1 MPKMRV
7 SWEWSEYKGTYDGKY
22 GNLVQYDMA
31 TRVGNTGIDSVVD
44 TSLLLSPTQTGAYT
58 LYSAE
63 KVFKPFADN
72 FAALQQPITFYY
84 GNPNYPNAG
93 GTNTAVN
100 ATLDG
105 EKGTTILANGVSVKS
120 DVSIYPLYNG
130 MLYARYDVLFF
141 QGSEAYVQ
149 GFSGGF
155 YVYVVDNKNP
165 LPRWN
170 AKQVIDRLL
179 LKAETLRRGQDP
191 RFHLNA
197 AQAEEFAKIEV
208 PEMHF
213 TNCTLREALQTV
225 GSYIHGEPR
234 LHGNEISF
242 DMYGGN
248 EKTDVPFS
256 EYIAKSFQQ
265 SIDSA
270 ITSVDSTVDNLVS
283 TIGYAKGVTV
293 EPYAGGYKTVRT
305 ETLYARI
312 QDDNMLI
319 AVSHGINRIIKVEC
333 GFVGNVTDV
342 PIDITPYI
350 FEESE
355 YARMSAYTEIYPTSR
370 VYALYYT
377 QGGSTIEGLHYKIPK
392 AVGQVFGDYAIVRIL
407 KAATGNNNLS
417 ITDYPA
423 LAFRVTYESITSARV
438 KQNKQYIIGSP
449 LPTEIA
455 YNQGQNLIES
465 GYYGENLKGV
475 VARLGNVDKVITL
488 YQRGTPKIPKVGTLY
503 DDDYYISAV
512 AVEIMPFYTK
522 ISCALSKDF
531 NRYSDYVSVNS
542 TRRFYEVSERQAYE
556 SFIHYRD
563 YVVIGDDF
571 TSPAATP
578 QTPLCIMDDIVKAF
592 DPNIEYTEVV
602 AYEVPQSDITI
613 NVISEGVEYPFGT
626 HTGRQ
631 LVVRANGISSGETVY
646 LELNYT
652 YEDIISGRNFSGS
665 FTGETTLPYY
675 TEAFGGNLGFTTS
688 STASAKVTK
697 YVTQSVPSSSVTLAV
712 AQGYNADF
720 SKTCDNT
727 VMLPVKALPLGNAAV
742 FTFRYKDNYSA
753 GDQAVYAKAGEVEGY
768 YQNGVQYKNY
778 YGNME
783 YLAFGLLTRGRTPK
797 EADEQKTIGMNLPLI
812 TNPQPTDYK
821 IECPRETALHVSVG
835 STEIPIITYQIDFV
849 TNRKDIVVGSG
860 IAQNLPL
867 VSGAQSDKAA
877 KLYVLPNR
885 VNKFAKT
892 VDLTGATKIVDNV
905 SGVITVGSVASA
917 TFASQTSTVA
927 GEAWAIVDPDGLL
940 LIAENKHI
948 AGDGTTDILG
958 GLKLTLTHEVYR

>member
-1 MPKMRV
+1 MQAYPIVDLDTNSVPVKVTADISNITTPRL
-7 SWEWSEYKGTYDGKY
+7 K
-22 GNLVQYDMA
+22 N
-31 TRVGNTGIDSVVD
+31 DS
-44 TSLLLSPTQTGAYT
+44 
-58 LYSAE
+58 
-63 KVFKPFADN
+63 
-72 FAALQQPITFYY
+72 ITFPPLNTLFGQISTGGSWNFVADKCSVKAKMN
-84 GNPNYPNAG
+84 GNVVYNSSNISAPYVINSSKLVLGELVFEYSFYCDADVGEYIWAG
-93 GTNTAVN
+93 GTVTF
-100 ATLDG
+100 
-105 EKGTTILANGVSVKS
+105 
-120 DVSIYPLYNG
+120 YLYIAENF
-130 MLYARYDVLFF
+130 D
-141 QGSEAYVQ
+141 
-149 GFSGGF
+149 
-155 YVYVVDNKNP
+155 P

-179 LKAETLRRGQDP
+179 LKAETLRRGETP

-234 LHGNEISF
+234 LRGNEISF

-256 EYIAKSFQQ
+256 EYVAKSFQQ

-283 TIGYAKGVTV
+283 TVGYAKGVTV

-305 ETLYARI
+305 ETLYTRI
-312 QDDNMLI
+312 QEDNMLI

-342 PIDITPYI
+342 PIDITPYV

-355 YARMSAYTEIYPTSR
+355 YVRMSSYSNVYPTSR
-370 VYALYYT
+370 SYALYYT
-377 QGGSTIEGLHYKIPK
+377 QGGTTIQGLNHKIPN
-392 AVGQVFGDYAIVRIL
+392 AVSSIFSQYAIVNIL
-407 KAATGNNNLS
+407 RAVTGDISLS
-417 ITDYPA
+417 VSDYPE

-438 KQNKQYIIGSP
+438 KQNKQYVIGSP

-563 YVVIGDDF
+563 YVVIGDEF
-571 TSPAATP
+571 TSPAENP
-578 QTPLCIMDDIVKAF
+578 QEPLCSMDDIVDSFNPVTTDTEIKA
-592 DPNIEYTEVV
+592 E
-602 AYEVPQSDITI
+602 EVPQSDITI
-613 NVISEGVEYPFGT
+613 NVITDSGEVAFGSAN
-626 HTGRQ
+626 GQ
-631 LVVRANGISSGETVY
+631 QFVVRANGVSNNETVY
-646 LELNYT
+646 LELSYT
-652 YEDIISGRNFSGS
+652 YENISSGRDISGS
-665 FTGETTLPYY
+665 FKGETTLPYY
-675 TEAFGGNLGFTTS
+675 SSILSGFFYFTNT
-688 STASAKVTK
+688 STATAKVTK
-697 YVTQSVPSSSVTLAV
+697 YVTKTLPGSPVTCAI
-712 AQGYNADF
+712 AQGYNSDS
-720 SKTCDNT
+720 SKTSNEA
-727 VMLPVKALPLGNAAV
+727 VMLPVKAMPLGNAAV
-742 FTFRYKDNYSA
+742 FTFGYKDNYSA
-753 GDQAVYAKAGEVEGY
+753 GDQAVYQTAGEVTGY
-768 YQNGVQYKNY
+768 YQNSVPYKNY

-783 YLAFGLLTRGRTPK
+783 YLEFALLNRGRSPLGFS
-797 EADEQKTIGMNLPLI
+797 DQKAMGLKLPEM
-812 TNPQPTDYK
+812 TAPQPTNYK
-821 IECPRETALHVSVG
+821 IACPKITALHVSVG

-860 IAQNLPL
+860 LARNLPL
-867 VSGAQSDKAA
+867 VSGAQSDKEA

-885 VNKFAKT
+885 VNKFAQT
-892 VDLTGATKIVDNV
+892 VDLTGATKIAENV
-905 SGVITVGSVASA
+905 LSSILISGKIAV
-917 TFASQTSTVA
+917 FAIHTSTVA
-927 GEAWAIVDPDGLL
+927 GEAWAIVDPDGVL

-948 AGDGTTDILG
+948 TGDGTTDILG
-958 GLKLTLTHEVYR
+958 GLKFTLTHEVYR

>member
-1 MPKMRV
+1 MPSSQIVTYSYCKPALPIPYPPKAIIKTPILHGAKFPTVRELFGDNAGFIPVDSGVNRV
-7 SWEWSEYKGTYDGKY
+7 SLQPQGWVFDGSDKIPDTAIAYVNGADAQLSAVKDGMYQLVYEYT
-22 GNLVQYDMA
+22 
-31 TRVGNTGIDSVVD
+31 T
-44 TSLLLSPTQTGAYT
+44 
-58 LYSAE
+58 
-63 KVFKPFADN
+63 
-72 FAALQQPITFYY
+72 AALGQTFVYNIY
-84 GNPNYPNAG
+84 IV
-93 GTNTAVN
+93 TN
-100 ATLDG
+100 
-105 EKGTTILANGVSVKS
+105 I
-120 DVSIYPLYNG
+120 P
-130 MLYARYDVLFF
+130 
-141 QGSEAYVQ
+141 
-149 GFSGGF
+149 
-155 YVYVVDNKNP
+155 P

-248 EKTDVPFS
+248 EKTNVPFS

-392 AVGQVFGDYAIVRIL
+392 AVGQAYGDYAIVRIL

-438 KQNKQYIIGSP
+438 KQNKQYVIGSP

-563 YVVIGDDF
+563 YVVIGDGF
-571 TSPAATP
+571 TSPAVDP
-578 QTPLCIMDDIVKAF
+578 QTPLCSMDDIVKAF
-592 DPNIEYTEVV
+592 DPTPASGETQEKVV
-602 AYEVPQSDITI
+602 PSSDITI
-613 NVISEGVEYPFGT
+613 TYGSETESPWRKYMIISSAKNYGT
-626 HTGRQ
+626 VKITGTYTIHNGHTGKDNAPTM
-631 LVVRANGISSGETVY
+631 LN
-646 LELNYT
+646 LENV
-652 YEDIISGRNFSGS
+652 
-665 FTGETTLPYY
+665 TLPYKIF
-675 TEAFGGNLGFTTS
+675 ASQTS
-688 STASAKVTK
+688 SAFSFNQDKTSVTVI
-697 YVTQSVPSSSVTLAV
+697 YTVTVSPSITLAV

-753 GDQAVYAKAGEVEGY
+753 GDQAVYANTGDVSGY

-783 YLAFGLLTRGRTPK
+783 YLAFGLLTRGRTPSG
-797 EADEQKTIGMNLPLI
+797 ADEQKTIGMNLPLI

-821 IECPRETALHVSVG
+821 IECPLETALHVSVG

-860 IAQNLPL
+860 LAQNLPL
-867 VSGAQSDKAA
+867 VAGGQSDKAA

-892 VDLTGATKIVDNV
+892 ADLMGATKLSDNV
-905 SGVITVGSVASA
+905 SGIITVGSVASA
-917 TFASQTSTVA
+917 TFASQTSTVS
-927 GEAWAIVDPDGLL
+927 GEAWAIVDPDGVL

>member
-1 MPKMRV
+1 MNL
-7 SWEWSEYKGTYDGKY
+7 SEWIFAKYQGEAIGVRDTDFTFMNNNPDKVIDYSALVAATIAPSVLGLPAASHLFAPYVALLNVPINWLNGSTVKAASTVYPDCRIQNTYDIG
-22 GNLVQYDMA
+22 
-31 TRVGNTGIDSVVD
+31 S
-44 TSLLLSPTQTGAYT
+44 
-58 LYSAE
+58 
-63 KVFKPFADN
+63 
-72 FAALQQPITFYY
+72 
-84 GNPNYPNAG
+84 
-93 GTNTAVN
+93 
-100 ATLDG
+100 
-105 EKGTTILANGVSVKS
+105 GTTSVLVK
-120 DVSIYPLYNG
+120 
-130 MLYARYDVLFF
+130 YDVCYTT
-141 QGSEAYVQ
+141 SDDTNIY
-149 GFSGGF
+149 GFSATTE
-155 YVYVVDNKNP
+155 VKIVQNIPP

-392 AVGQVFGDYAIVRIL
+392 AAGEEYGDYAIVRIL
-407 KAATGNNNLS
+407 KAATGNPSLS

-438 KQNKQYIIGSP
+438 KQNKQYVIGSP

-571 TSPAATP
+571 TSPAVGP
-578 QTPLCIMDDIVKAF
+578 QTPLCSMDDIVKAF
-592 DPNIEYTEVV
+592 DPNIED

-626 HTGRQ
+626 NTGRQ

-652 YEDIISGRNFSGS
+652 YEDIKSGRDFSGS

-675 TEAFGGNLGFTTS
+675 TEAFVGNLGFTAS

-697 YVTQSVPSSSVTLAV
+697 YVTPSSVTLAV

-720 SKTCDNT
+720 SKTCDSA

-783 YLAFGLLTRGRTPK
+783 YLAFGLLTRGRTPTG
-797 EADEQKTIGMNLPLI
+797 AAEQKTIGMNLPLI

-821 IECPRETALHVSVG
+821 IECPLETALHVSVG

-860 IAQNLPL
+860 LAQNLPL
-867 VSGAQSDKAA
+867 VSGAQSDKTA

-892 VDLTGATKIVDNV
+892 VDLTGATKIADNV
-905 SGVITVGSVASA
+905 LSLIVVANGVA

-927 GEAWAIVDPDGLL
+927 GEAWAIVDPDGVL

-948 AGDGTTDILG
+948 TGDGTTNILG

>member
-1 MPKMRV
+1 MNLG
-7 SWEWSEYKGTYDGKY
+7 EWIFAKYQGEAIGVRDTDFTWMNNNPDKVIDYSALVAATIAPSVLGLPAASQLFAPYAVLLNVPVNWLNGSTVKAASTVYPDCRIQNTYDIG
-22 GNLVQYDMA
+22 
-31 TRVGNTGIDSVVD
+31 S
-44 TSLLLSPTQTGAYT
+44 
-58 LYSAE
+58 
-63 KVFKPFADN
+63 
-72 FAALQQPITFYY
+72 
-84 GNPNYPNAG
+84 
-93 GTNTAVN
+93 
-100 ATLDG
+100 
-105 EKGTTILANGVSVKS
+105 GTTSVLVK
-120 DVSIYPLYNG
+120 
-130 MLYARYDVLFF
+130 YDVCYTT
-141 QGSEAYVQ
+141 SDDTNIY
-149 GFSGGF
+149 GFSATTE
-155 YVYVVDNKNP
+155 VKIVQNIPP

-197 AQAEEFAKIEV
+197 VQAAEFAKIEV

-256 EYIAKSFQQ
+256 EYVAKSFQQ

-377 QGGSTIEGLHYKIPK
+377 QGGSTIDGLHYKIPK
-392 AVGQVFGDYAIVRIL
+392 AAGQAYGDYAIVRIL
-407 KAATGNNNLS
+407 KAATGNPSLS

-438 KQNKQYIIGSP
+438 KQNKQYVIGSP

-563 YVVIGDDF
+563 YVVIGDNF
-571 TSPAATP
+571 TSPAANP
-578 QTPLCIMDDIVKAF
+578 QTPLCGMSDIVKTF
-592 DPNIEYTEVV
+592 DPNIEDMEVV

-626 HTGRQ
+626 EQGSQ

-646 LELNYT
+646 LELKYT
-652 YEDIISGRNFSGS
+652 YENLSGYVSNGS

-675 TEAFGGNLGFTTS
+675 TEAFVGQLLFTTS

-697 YVTQSVPSSSVTLAV
+697 YVTQSVPSDSVTLAV

-753 GDQAVYAKAGEVEGY
+753 GDQAVYAKSGEVEGY

-797 EADEQKTIGMNLPLI
+797 GAAEQKTIGMNLPLI
-812 TNPQPTDYK
+812 TNHQPTDYK
-821 IECPRETALHVSVG
+821 IECPLETALHVSVG

-860 IAQNLPL
+860 LAQNLPL
-867 VSGAQSDKAA
+867 VADGQSDKAA

-892 VDLTGATKIVDNV
+892 VDLTGATKLSDNV
-905 SGVITVGSVASA
+905 SGIITVGSTSSA

-927 GEAWAIVDPDGLL
+927 GEAWAIVDPDGVL

-948 AGDGTTDILG
+948 TGDGTTDILG

>member
-1 MPKMRV
+1 MAQVKAM
-7 SWEWSEYKGTYDGKY
+7 WTIGKY
-22 GNLVQYDMA
+22 SLQD
-31 TRVGNTGIDSVVD
+31 TRYNEPVEDVTAYMDLALIKTPSLNGAFTLPSAQDLFGPYLSVFDSELGAQFSGDRDAGWTGVR
-44 TSLLLSPTQTGAYT
+44 
-58 LYSAE
+58 
-63 KVFKPFADN
+63 
-72 FAALQQPITFYY
+72 Y
-84 GNPNYPNAG
+84 GNNATIG
-93 GTNTAVN
+93 LPTTAVSALTAN
-100 ATLDG
+100 
-105 EKGTTILANGVSVKS
+105 TINCV
-120 DVSIYPLYNG
+120 IG
-130 MLYARYDVLFF
+130 MLNIRYDVAIEFTT
-141 QGSEAYVQ
+141 GAGGVA
-149 GFSGGF
+149 FSATTEIYIAENF
-155 YVYVVDNKNP
+155 DP

-234 LHGNEISF
+234 LRGNEISF

-256 EYIAKSFQQ
+256 EYITKSFQQ

-392 AVGQVFGDYAIVRIL
+392 AVGQAYGDYAIVRIL

-438 KQNKQYIIGSP
+438 KQNKQYVIGSP

-578 QTPLCIMDDIVKAF
+578 QTPLCSMDDIVKAF
-592 DPNIEYTEVV
+592 DPNIEDTEVV
-602 AYEVPQSDITI
+602 EYEVPQSDITI

-753 GDQAVYAKAGEVEGY
+753 GDQAVYQAAGEVTGY

-797 EADEQKTIGMNLPLI
+797 GADEQKTIGMNLPLI

-821 IECPRETALHVSVG
+821 IACPLETALHVSVG

-860 IAQNLPL
+860 LAQNLPL

-948 AGDGTTDILG
+948 TGDGTTNILG

>member
-105 EKGTTILANGVSVKS
+105 ENGTTILANGVSVKS

-170 AKQVIDRLL
+170 VKQVIDRLL

-256 EYIAKSFQQ
+256 EYVAKSFQQ

-333 GFVGNVTDV
+333 GFVGDVTDA

-392 AVGQVFGDYAIVRIL
+392 AAGQVFGDYAIVRIL

-438 KQNKQYIIGSP
+438 KQNKQYVIGSP

-556 SFIHYRD
+556 SHIHYRD
-563 YVVIGDDF
+563 YVVIGDSF
-571 TSPAATP
+571 TSPAANP
-578 QTPLCIMDDIVKAF
+578 QTPLCGMSDIVKTF
-592 DPNIEYTEVV
+592 DPTPASGETQEKI
-602 AYEVPQSDITI
+602 VPSSDITI
-613 NVISEGVEYPFGT
+613 TYGSETESPWRKYMVISSAKNYGTVKITGTYTIHNGRTDKDNNPTTLDVEN
-626 HTGRQ
+626 
-631 LVVRANGISSGETVY
+631 V
-646 LELNYT
+646 
-652 YEDIISGRNFSGS
+652 
-665 FTGETTLPYY
+665 TLPYKIF
-675 TEAFGGNLGFTTS
+675 ASQTS
-688 STASAKVTK
+688 SAFSFNQDKTSITVIYTVT
-697 YVTQSVPSSSVTLAV
+697 VSPSITLAV

-753 GDQAVYAKAGEVEGY
+753 GDQAVYAKSGEVEGY

-783 YLAFGLLTRGRTPK
+783 YLAFGLLTRGRTPAG
-797 EADEQKTIGMNLPLI
+797 ADEQKTIGMNLPLI

-821 IECPRETALHVSVG
+821 IECPLETALHVSVG

-860 IAQNLPL
+860 LSRNLPL
-867 VSGAQSDKAA
+867 VAGGQSDKAA

-885 VNKFAKT
+885 VNKFAQK
-892 VDLTGATKIVDNV
+892 VDLTGATKIADNVLSLIVVV
-905 SGVITVGSVASA
+905 SGVA

-927 GEAWAIVDPDGLL
+927 GEAWAIVDPDGVL

>member
-1 MPKMRV
+1 MQAQPIIEKLDGTAATDPQIIADTSSIVTPYLLNKPIVFPALKSLLYTETLELFSYLSGCSV
-7 SWEWSEYKGTYDGKY
+7 SWTGGSSVDLDTAYTVKPTQLGVFTFVYNLDLSWFQPAGTVGRVVYWKGTVTF
-22 GNLVQYDMA
+22 NLY
-31 TRVGNTGIDSVVD
+31 I
-44 TSLLLSPTQTGAYT
+44 
-58 LYSAE
+58 AE
-63 KVFKPFADN
+63 N
-72 FAALQQPITFYY
+72 F
-84 GNPNYPNAG
+84 G
-93 GTNTAVN
+93 
-100 ATLDG
+100 
-105 EKGTTILANGVSVKS
+105 
-120 DVSIYPLYNG
+120 
-130 MLYARYDVLFF
+130 
-141 QGSEAYVQ
+141 
-149 GFSGGF
+149 
-155 YVYVVDNKNP
+155 P

-256 EYIAKSFQQ
+256 EYVAKSFQQ

-342 PIDITPYI
+342 PIDITPYV

-407 KAATGNNNLS
+407 KAATGNPSLS

-438 KQNKQYIIGSP
+438 KQNKQYVIGSP

-578 QTPLCIMDDIVKAF
+578 QTPLCSMDDIVKAF
-592 DPNIEYTEVV
+592 DPNIEDTEVV
-602 AYEVPQSDITI
+602 AYEVP
-613 NVISEGVEYPFGT
+613 
-626 HTGRQ
+626 
-631 LVVRANGISSGETVY
+631 
-646 LELNYT
+646 
-652 YEDIISGRNFSGS
+652 
-665 FTGETTLPYY
+665 
-675 TEAFGGNLGFTTS
+675 
-688 STASAKVTK
+688 
-697 YVTQSVPSSSVTLAV
+697 QSVPSSSVTLAV

-727 VMLPVKALPLGNAAV
+727 AMLPVKALPLGNAAV

-783 YLAFGLLTRGRTPK
+783 YLAFGLLTRGRTPTG
-797 EADEQKTIGMNLPLI
+797 ADEQKTIGMNLPLI

-821 IECPRETALHVSVG
+821 IECPLETALHVSVG

-860 IAQNLPL
+860 LARNLPL

-917 TFASQTSTVA
+917 TFASQTSTVS
-927 GEAWAIVDPDGLL
+927 GEAWAIVDPDGVL

-948 AGDGTTDILG
+948 TGDGTTNILG

>member
-7 SWEWSEYKGTYDGKY
+7 SWEWSEYKGIYDGKY

-105 EKGTTILANGVSVKS
+105 ENGTTILANGVSVKS

-130 MLYARYDVLFF
+130 MLYARYDILFF
-141 QGSEAYVQ
+141 QGSEAFVQ

-256 EYIAKSFQQ
+256 EYVAKSFQQ

-392 AVGQVFGDYAIVRIL
+392 AAGQVFGDYAIVRIL
-407 KAATGNNNLS
+407 KAATGNNSLS

-438 KQNKQYIIGSP
+438 KQNKQYVIGSP

-488 YQRGTPKIPKVGTLY
+488 YQRGTPKIPRVGTLY

-531 NRYSDYVSVNS
+531 NRCSDYVSVNS

-563 YVVIGDDF
+563 YVVIGDEIERKH
-571 TSPAATP
+571 T
-578 QTPLCIMDDIVKAF
+578 LVGLNDIIKVFNPTGTAG
-592 DPNIEYTEVV
+592 DGPVTEVE
-602 AYEVPQSDITI
+602 ARGYNLNSDNTP
-613 NVISEGVEYPFGT
+613 NFFG
-626 HTGRQ
+626 
-631 LVVRANGISSGETVY
+631 
-646 LELNYT
+646 
-652 YEDIISGRNFSGS
+652 
-665 FTGETTLPYY
+665 
-675 TEAFGGNLGFTTS
+675 
-688 STASAKVTK
+688 
-697 YVTQSVPSSSVTLAV
+697 SVT
-712 AQGYNADF
+712 
-720 SKTCDNT
+720 
-727 VMLPVKALPLGNAAV
+727 LPVKALPLGNAAV

-753 GDQAVYAKAGEVEGY
+753 GDQAVYAKNGEVEGY
-768 YQNGVQYKNY
+768 YQNGVSYKNY

-783 YLAFGLLTRGRTPK
+783 YLQLAYRAKGLVPLDKAAQSQFGKGLPAQEDIRYVNYEDATRLLIS
-797 EADEQKTIGMNLPLI
+797 A
-812 TNPQPTDYK
+812 PTGS
-821 IECPRETALHVSVG
+821 ALHVSVG
-835 STEIPIITYQIDFV
+835 STEIPVITYQIDFV

-860 IAQNLPL
+860 LARNLPL
-867 VSGAQSDKAA
+867 VSGAQSDKVS
-877 KLYVLPNR
+877 KLYVLPTR
-885 VNKFAKT
+885 VNKFAQT
-892 VDLTGATKIVDNV
+892 VDLTGATKIADNV
-905 SGVITVGSVASA
+905 LSLIVVANGVA
-917 TFASQTSTVA
+917 TFASQTSTVS
-927 GEAWAIVDPDGLL
+927 GEAWAIVDPDGVL

-948 AGDGTTDILG
+948 TGDGTTNILG
-958 GLKLTLTHEVYR
+958 GLKLTLTHEVYN

>member
-1 MPKMRV
+1 MPSAQIITYSYCKPALPIPYPPKAIIKKPILHGAKFPTVRELFGDNAEFTPVDSGVNRV
-7 SWEWSEYKGTYDGKY
+7 SLQPQGWVFDGSDK
-22 GNLVQYDMA
+22 VP
-31 TRVGNTGIDSVVD
+31 D
-44 TSLLLSPTQTGAYT
+44 TAIAYVNGADAQLSAVKDGAYQLVYEYT
-58 LYSAE
+58 TMAFWQMFVYNIYI
-63 KVFKPFADN
+63 V
-72 FAALQQPITFYY
+72 
-84 GNPNYPNAG
+84 
-93 GTNTAVN
+93 TNM
-100 ATLDG
+100 
-105 EKGTTILANGVSVKS
+105 
-120 DVSIYPLYNG
+120 P
-130 MLYARYDVLFF
+130 
-141 QGSEAYVQ
+141 
-149 GFSGGF
+149 
-155 YVYVVDNKNP
+155 P

-179 LKAETLRRGQDP
+179 LKAETLRRGETP

-256 EYIAKSFQQ
+256 EYVAKSFQQ

-333 GFVGNVTDV
+333 GFVGDVTDA

-392 AVGQVFGDYAIVRIL
+392 AAGQVFGDYAIVRIL

-438 KQNKQYIIGSP
+438 KQNKQYVIGSP

-488 YQRGTPKIPKVGTLY
+488 YQRGTPKIPRVGTLY

-556 SFIHYRD
+556 SHIHYRD
-563 YVVIGDDF
+563 YVVIGDSF
-571 TSPAATP
+571 TSPAANP
-578 QTPLCIMDDIVKAF
+578 QTPLCSMSDIVKTF
-592 DPNIEYTEVV
+592 DPTPASGETQEKI
-602 AYEVPQSDITI
+602 VPSSDITI
-613 NVISEGVEYPFGT
+613 TYGSETESPWRKYMVISSAKNYGTVKITGTYTIHNGRTDKDNNPTALDVEN
-626 HTGRQ
+626 
-631 LVVRANGISSGETVY
+631 V
-646 LELNYT
+646 
-652 YEDIISGRNFSGS
+652 
-665 FTGETTLPYY
+665 TLPYKIF
-675 TEAFGGNLGFTTS
+675 ASQTS
-688 STASAKVTK
+688 SAFSFNQDKTSITVIYTVT
-697 YVTQSVPSSSVTLAV
+697 VSPSITLAV

-727 VMLPVKALPLGNAAV
+727 VTLPVKALPLGNAAV

-753 GDQAVYAKAGEVEGY
+753 GDQAVYAKSGEVEGY

-783 YLAFGLLTRGRTPK
+783 YLAFGLLTRGRTPSG
-797 EADEQKTIGMNLPLI
+797 ADEQKTIGMNLPLI

-821 IECPRETALHVSVG
+821 IECPLETALHVSVG

-860 IAQNLPL
+860 LAQNLPL
-867 VSGAQSDKAA
+867 VAGGQSDKAA

-905 SGVITVGSVASA
+905 SGIITVGSTSSA

-927 GEAWAIVDPDGLL
+927 GEAWAIVDPDGVL

-948 AGDGTTDILG
+948 TGDGTTDILG

>member
-1 MPKMRV
+1 MQAQPIIEKLDGTAATDPQIIADTSSIVTPYLLNKPIVFPALKSLLYTETLELFSYLSGCSV
-7 SWEWSEYKGTYDGKY
+7 SWTGGSSVDLDTAYTAKPTQLGVFTFVYNLDLSWFQPAGTVGRVVYWKGTVTF
-22 GNLVQYDMA
+22 NLY
-31 TRVGNTGIDSVVD
+31 I
-44 TSLLLSPTQTGAYT
+44 
-58 LYSAE
+58 AE
-63 KVFKPFADN
+63 N
-72 FAALQQPITFYY
+72 F
-84 GNPNYPNAG
+84 G
-93 GTNTAVN
+93 
-100 ATLDG
+100 
-105 EKGTTILANGVSVKS
+105 
-120 DVSIYPLYNG
+120 
-130 MLYARYDVLFF
+130 
-141 QGSEAYVQ
+141 
-149 GFSGGF
+149 
-155 YVYVVDNKNP
+155 P

-256 EYIAKSFQQ
+256 EYVAKSFQQ

-312 QDDNMLI
+312 QDDNMLV

-392 AVGQVFGDYAIVRIL
+392 AVGQAYGDYAIVRIL

-438 KQNKQYIIGSP
+438 KQNKQYVIGSP

-592 DPNIEYTEVV
+592 DPNIEDTEVV

-753 GDQAVYAKAGEVEGY
+753 GDQAVYQAAGEVTGY

-783 YLAFGLLTRGRTPK
+783 YLAFGLLTRGRTPTG
-797 EADEQKTIGMNLPLI
+797 ADEQKTIGMNLPLI

-821 IECPRETALHVSVG
+821 IACPLETALHVSVG

-860 IAQNLPL
+860 LAQNLPL

-948 AGDGTTDILG
+948 TGDGTTNILG

>member
-1 MPKMRV
+1 MNL
-7 SWEWSEYKGTYDGKY
+7 SEWIFAKYQGEAIGVRDVDFTFMNNNPDKVIDCSALVAATIAPSVLGLPAASHLFAPYVAFFNVPVNWRNGSTVKAASTVYPDCRIQNTYD
-22 GNLVQYDMA
+22 
-31 TRVGNTGIDSVVD
+31 IES
-44 TSLLLSPTQTGAYT
+44 
-58 LYSAE
+58 
-63 KVFKPFADN
+63 
-72 FAALQQPITFYY
+72 
-84 GNPNYPNAG
+84 
-93 GTNTAVN
+93 
-100 ATLDG
+100 
-105 EKGTTILANGVSVKS
+105 GTTSVLVK
-120 DVSIYPLYNG
+120 
-130 MLYARYDVLFF
+130 YDVCYTTP
-141 QGSEAYVQ
+141 EDTYIY
-149 GFSGGF
+149 GFSATTE
-155 YVYVVDNKNP
+155 VKIVQNIPP

-248 EKTDVPFS
+248 EKTNVPFS

-305 ETLYARI
+305 ETLYTRI
-312 QDDNMLI
+312 QEDNMLI
-319 AVSHGINRIIKVEC
+319 AVSHGINRIIKLEC
-333 GFVGNVTDV
+333 GFVGDITDV
-342 PIDITPYI
+342 PIDITPYV

-355 YARMSAYTEIYPTSR
+355 YVRMSAYTSVYPTSR
-370 VYALYYT
+370 SYALYYT
-377 QGGSTIEGLHYKIPK
+377 QGNTTIQGLNYKVKNAIS
-392 AVGQVFGDYAIVRIL
+392 GIFENYAIVNIL
-407 KAATGNNNLS
+407 RAATGNPSLK
-417 ITDYPA
+417 ITAESSDGKSPGGYPE

-438 KQNKQYIIGSP
+438 KQNKQYVIGSP

-571 TSPAATP
+571 ISPAVDP
-578 QTPLCIMDDIVKAF
+578 QTPLCSMDDIVKAF
-592 DPNIEYTEVV
+592 DPNIENTEVV

-626 HTGRQ
+626 HEGKQ

-646 LELNYT
+646 LELKYT
-652 YEDIISGRNFSGS
+652 YEDIISGNDFDGG
-665 FTGETTLPYY
+665 FKGETTLPYY
-675 TEAFGGNLGFTTS
+675 TEAFGGRLGFSTS
-688 STASAKVTK
+688 STAYAKVTK

-797 EADEQKTIGMNLPLI
+797 GADEQKTIGMNLPLI

-860 IAQNLPL
+860 LAQNLPL

-892 VDLTGATKIVDNV
+892 VDLPGATKIVDNV
-905 SGVITVGSVASA
+905 SGVITVRSVVSA
-917 TFASQTSTVA
+917 TFAPQTSTVA
-927 GEAWAIVDPDGLL
+927 GEAWAIVDPDGVL

-948 AGDGTTDILG
+948 TGDGTTNILG

>member
-1 MPKMRV
+1 MPHIT
-7 SWEWSEYKGTYDGKY
+7 SWKFAEYKGEDIGVLGVDYNAFNDQPYSVVNPSLILSPKASPSVLSLPAAD
-22 GNLVQYDMA
+22 NLFAPYKQ
-31 TRVGNTGIDSVVD
+31 RVGSTYPIFFQSGSTVKAGNETYSDCRIVNT
-44 TSLLLSPTQTGAYT
+44 Y
-58 LYSAE
+58 
-63 KVFKPFADN
+63 
-72 FAALQQPITFYY
+72 
-84 GNPNYPNAG
+84 
-93 GTNTAVN
+93 
-100 ATLDG
+100 
-105 EKGTTILANGVSVKS
+105 SVKEQGILT
-120 DVSIYPLYNG
+120 V
-130 MLYARYDVLFF
+130 RYDVVYSQPSYDSNLR
-141 QGSEAYVQ
+141 
-149 GFSGGF
+149 GFSATTQI
-155 YVYVVDNKNP
+155 YIATNIPP

-179 LKAETLRRGQDP
+179 LKAETLRRGETP

-256 EYIAKSFQQ
+256 EYVAKSFQQ

-333 GFVGNVTDV
+333 GFVGDVTDA

-392 AVGQVFGDYAIVRIL
+392 AAGQVFGDYAIVRIL

-438 KQNKQYIIGSP
+438 KQNKQYVIGSP

-488 YQRGTPKIPKVGTLY
+488 YQRGTPKIPRVGTLY

-556 SFIHYRD
+556 SHIHYRD
-563 YVVIGDDF
+563 YVVIGDSF
-571 TSPAATP
+571 TSPAANP
-578 QTPLCIMDDIVKAF
+578 QTPLCSMSDIVKTF
-592 DPNIEYTEVV
+592 DPTPASGETQEKI
-602 AYEVPQSDITI
+602 VPSSDITI
-613 NVISEGVEYPFGT
+613 TYGSETESPWRKYMVISSAKNYGTVKITGTYTIHNGRTDKDNNPTALDVEN
-626 HTGRQ
+626 
-631 LVVRANGISSGETVY
+631 V
-646 LELNYT
+646 
-652 YEDIISGRNFSGS
+652 
-665 FTGETTLPYY
+665 TLPYKIF
-675 TEAFGGNLGFTTS
+675 ASQTS
-688 STASAKVTK
+688 SAFSFNQDKTSITVIYTVT
-697 YVTQSVPSSSVTLAV
+697 VSPSITLAV

-727 VMLPVKALPLGNAAV
+727 VTLPVKALPLGNAAV

-753 GDQAVYAKAGEVEGY
+753 GDQAVYAKSGEVEGY

-783 YLAFGLLTRGRTPK
+783 YLAFGLLTRGRTPSG
-797 EADEQKTIGMNLPLI
+797 ADEQKTIGMNLPLI

-821 IECPRETALHVSVG
+821 IECPLETALHVSVG

-860 IAQNLPL
+860 LAQNLPL
-867 VSGAQSDKAA
+867 VAGGQSDKAA

-905 SGVITVGSVASA
+905 SGIITVGSTSSA

-927 GEAWAIVDPDGLL
+927 GEAWAIVDPDGVL

-948 AGDGTTDILG
+948 TGDGTTDILG

>member
-1 MPKMRV
+1 MQAQPIIEKLDGTAATDPQIIADTSSIVTPYLLNKPIVFPALKSLLYTETLELFSYLSGCSV
-7 SWEWSEYKGTYDGKY
+7 SWTGGSSADLDTAYTVKPSQLGVFTFVYNLDLSWFQAAGTVGRTVYWKGTVTF
-22 GNLVQYDMA
+22 NLY
-31 TRVGNTGIDSVVD
+31 I
-44 TSLLLSPTQTGAYT
+44 
-58 LYSAE
+58 AE
-63 KVFKPFADN
+63 N
-72 FAALQQPITFYY
+72 F
-84 GNPNYPNAG
+84 
-93 GTNTAVN
+93 
-100 ATLDG
+100 D
-105 EKGTTILANGVSVKS
+105 
-120 DVSIYPLYNG
+120 
-130 MLYARYDVLFF
+130 
-141 QGSEAYVQ
+141 
-149 GFSGGF
+149 
-155 YVYVVDNKNP
+155 P

-191 RFHLNA
+191 RFYLNA

-256 EYIAKSFQQ
+256 EYVAKSFQQ

-342 PIDITPYI
+342 PIDITPYV

-392 AVGQVFGDYAIVRIL
+392 AVGQAYGDYAIVRIL

-417 ITDYPA
+417 ITDYPT

-438 KQNKQYIIGSP
+438 KQNKQYVIGSP

-563 YVVIGDDF
+563 YVVIGNGF
-571 TSPAATP
+571 TSPAANP
-578 QTPLCIMDDIVKAF
+578 QMPLCGMSDIVKTF
-592 DPNIEYTEVV
+592 DPNIV

-626 HTGRQ
+626 HEGRQ
-631 LVVRANGISSGETVY
+631 LVVRANGVSSGETVY
-646 LELNYT
+646 LELKYT
-652 YEDIISGRNFSGS
+652 YEDLISGRDFSGS

-675 TEAFGGNLGFTTS
+675 TNAFSGRLGFTTD

-697 YVTQSVPSSSVTLAV
+697 YVTQSVPSASVTLAV

-753 GDQAVYAKAGEVEGY
+753 GDQAVYAKSGEVEGY

-783 YLAFGLLTRGRTPK
+783 YLTFGLLTRGRTPSG
-797 EADEQKTIGMNLPLI
+797 AAEQKTIGMNLPLI

-821 IECPRETALHVSVG
+821 IECPLETALHVSVG

-860 IAQNLPL
+860 LAQNLPL
-867 VSGAQSDKAA
+867 VAGGQSDKAA

-885 VNKFAKT
+885 VNKFART
-892 VDLTGATKIVDNV
+892 VDLTGATKLSDNV
-905 SGVITVGSVASA
+905 SGIITVGSVASA
-917 TFASQTSTVA
+917 TFASQTSTVS
-927 GEAWAIVDPDGLL
+927 GEAWAIVDPDGVL

>member
-1 MPKMRV
+1 MNLGEWIFAKYQGEAIGVRDTDFTWMNNNPDKVIDYSALVAATIAPSVLGLPAASQLFAPYAVLLNVPV
-7 SWEWSEYKGTYDGKY
+7 SWLNGSTVKAASTVYPDCRIQNTYDIG
-22 GNLVQYDMA
+22 
-31 TRVGNTGIDSVVD
+31 S
-44 TSLLLSPTQTGAYT
+44 
-58 LYSAE
+58 
-63 KVFKPFADN
+63 
-72 FAALQQPITFYY
+72 
-84 GNPNYPNAG
+84 
-93 GTNTAVN
+93 
-100 ATLDG
+100 
-105 EKGTTILANGVSVKS
+105 GTTSVLVK
-120 DVSIYPLYNG
+120 
-130 MLYARYDVLFF
+130 YDVCYTT
-141 QGSEAYVQ
+141 SDDTNIY
-149 GFSGGF
+149 GFSATTE
-155 YVYVVDNKNP
+155 VKIVQNIPP

-191 RFHLNA
+191 RFHINA

-256 EYIAKSFQQ
+256 EYVAKSFQQ

-377 QGGSTIEGLHYKIPK
+377 QGGSTIDGLHYKIPK
-392 AVGQVFGDYAIVRIL
+392 AAGQAYGDYAIVRIL
-407 KAATGNNNLS
+407 KAATGNPSLS

-438 KQNKQYIIGSP
+438 KQNKQYVIGSP

-563 YVVIGDDF
+563 YVVIGDNF
-571 TSPAATP
+571 TSPAVDP
-578 QTPLCIMDDIVKAF
+578 QTPLCGMSDIVKTF
-592 DPNIEYTEVV
+592 DPNIEDTEVV

-613 NVISEGVEYPFGT
+613 NVISEGVEYPFGSN
-626 HTGRQ
+626 TGNQ
-631 LVVRANGISSGETVY
+631 LVVRANGVSSGETVY
-646 LELNYT
+646 LELKYT
-652 YEDIISGRNFSGS
+652 YENLSGYVFNGS

-675 TEAFGGNLGFTTS
+675 TKAFVGQLLFTTN

-753 GDQAVYAKAGEVEGY
+753 GDQAVYAKNGEVEGY

-783 YLAFGLLTRGRTPK
+783 YLTFGLLTRGRTPSG
-797 EADEQKTIGMNLPLI
+797 AAEQKTIGMNLPLI

-821 IECPRETALHVSVG
+821 IECPLETALHVSVG

-860 IAQNLPL
+860 LAQNLPL
-867 VSGAQSDKAA
+867 VAGGQSDKAA

-905 SGVITVGSVASA
+905 SGIITVGSTSSA

-927 GEAWAIVDPDGLL
+927 GEAWAIVDPDGVL

-948 AGDGTTDILG
+948 TGDGTTDILG